1 VKKNNKMKQ
10 QITGCSKRCRRISRS
25 GCARKSVYG
34 GGKRRRFAARG
45 DLLQREE
52 RGGDLLQQWH

>member
-1 VKKNNKMKQ
+1 MKQ
-10 QITGCSKRCRRISRS
+10 QITGCSKKCRRISRS

-45 DLLQREE
+45 
-52 RGGDLLQQWH
+52 GDLLQQ